1 MRWRMLLMLMRCC
14 AGMRRN
20 DCGYNER
27 LGREGMLLA
36 TIEALES
43 GGVGEVL
50 LELLGVAAR
59 HTSRLVPLR
68 VARERVWLT
77 AGCWG
82 QPQTRSRH
90 VRSETTSRLALAQVG
105 RARE

>member
-1 MRWRMLLMLMRCC
+1 MRWRVLLMLMRCC

-20 DCGYNER
+20 DCGYTER

-43 GGVGEVL
+43 GGMVEVL
-50 LELLGVAAR
+50 LEFLGVAAR

-68 VARERVWLT
+68 VARELAWFT